1 MEERAKRMNASANT
15 SDTVLARARVRE
27 VTGVFHSRAAL
38 DVAAGELLLMGFDR
52 ADVDVVASLDEIRK
66 RLGAPYVASEE
77 LADVPQTPRRPFI
90 AREDVSTI
98 NTVVASVL
106 GAAAAMATAY
116 FLLASGAGGGEA
128 AVAAALVGFIVAGAG
143 FLLVARIF
151 GRDEARGLDNLMAAR
166 GLILWVR
173 VRSPE
178 QEDLAQEIL
187 RAHRAQA
194 VRVHEIELE
203 ERPEDLPF
211 STVRPDPWL
220 GSEPLGHP

>member
-52 ADVDVVASLDEIRK
+52 A
-66 RLGAPYVASEE
+66 EE

>member
-1 MEERAKRMNASANT
+1 MSASGKA
-15 SDTVLARARVRE
+15 SDTVLGRARVRE
-27 VTGVFHSRAAL
+27 VTGVFHSRGAL

-52 ADVDVVASLDEIRK
+52 ADIDVVASLDEIRK
-66 RLGAPYVASEE
+66 RLGAPYIASEE
-77 LADVPQTPRRPFI
+77 LADVPRTPRRPFI
-90 AREDVSTI
+90 AREDVSTF
-98 NTVVASVL
+98 NAVVASIL

-116 FLLASGAGGGEA
+116 FILARGAGGAEA
-128 AVAAALVGFIVAGAG
+128 AVAAALVGVIVAGAG

-151 GRDEARGLDNLMAAR
+151 RRDEALGLDNLMATR

-178 QEDLAQEIL
+178 QEALAQEIL
-187 RAHRAQA
+187 QAHRAQA
-194 VRVHEIELE
+194 VRIHEIEIE
-203 ERPEDLPF
+203 KRPEDLPL

>member
-1 MEERAKRMNASANT
+1 MSASGKA
-15 SDTVLARARVRE
+15 SDTVLGRARVRE
-27 VTGVFHSRAAL
+27 VTGVFHSRVAL

-66 RLGAPYVASEE
+66 RLGVPYVASEE

-90 AREDVSTI
+90 ASEDVTVFKVVIAST
-98 NTVVASVL
+98 L
-106 GAAAAMATAY
+106 GAIAAGAT
-116 FLLASGAGGGEA
+116 LLVMSLSGASGGEA
-128 AVAAALVGFIVAGAG
+128 AVAAALVGIVAAGAC
-143 FLLVARIF
+143 FLLAVRIF
-151 GRDEARGLDNLMAAR
+151 GRDEAQGLDNLMATR

-178 QEDLAQEIL
+178 QEALAQEIL

-194 VRVHEIELE
+194 VRVHEIEIE
-203 ERPEDLPF
+203 KRAEDLPLAP
-211 STVRPDPWL
+211 VRPDPWL